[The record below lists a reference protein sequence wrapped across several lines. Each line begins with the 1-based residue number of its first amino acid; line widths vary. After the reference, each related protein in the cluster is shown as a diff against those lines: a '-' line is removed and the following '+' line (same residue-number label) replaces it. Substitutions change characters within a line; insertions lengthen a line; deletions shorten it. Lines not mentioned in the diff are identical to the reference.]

1 MTKST
6 QSLRARVLRATKMLS
21 AKQTAAARKSRG
33 QEQQAQAKQ
42 TAAARIRSG
51 QERQA
56 ATKAAARKRGAGTS

>member
-1 MTKST
+1 MTKSR
-6 QSLRARVLRATKMLS
+6 QSLRARVLQATKRLS

-51 QERQA
+51 QKRQA
-56 ATKAAARKRGAGTS
+56 AAKAAARNRRAGTS